1 MLIIGMI
8 VSYRYRFSIK
18 SVVGLLAFAV
28 LAGVLSVST
37 VRAQANLPFRRT
49 TTAPSALELT
59 PAAGD
64 WLVMCYSFSS
74 DDGKEQAIRL
84 ATELRERHRLKAYVF
99 TRHFDLSDKLSK
111 NTVGGWRYAEGREKK
126 DGVIVPD
133 KRMKPATKSQFSET
147 AVMVG
152 NSFESIDDPKAQ
164 AMLAKIKGLS
174 PASLQQI
181 SPEELAED
189 DSRLRLYRAAIDR
202 TGKPMGH
209 AMLLT
214 NPTLPAEYFKR
225 KNVDDFILKM
235 NRGVRY
241 SLLKCPG
248 KYSVRV
254 ATFRGKS
261 TISPLEIQQQ
271 QQKLDWHKK
280 NRKGIKSQLTEAF
293 NKANVLTK
301 TLRKNGVEA
310 YEFHDRQESYVCVGS
325 FEWLTRTDSNGQKI
339 QNPAVREKILEYRGS
354 SRQAGNQAVALS
366 QSGKKD
372 RTVNQIYMP
381 KILPSLKKHK
391 IAFDVQPLPVV
402 VPQAPTVA
410 WRPFQK
416 LR

>member
-1 MLIIGMI
+1 MQIIGSI
-8 VSYRYRFSIK
+8 LSYRVIIK
-18 SVVGLLAFAV
+18 SVFGLLAFAL
-28 LAGVLSVST
+28 LAVTNSVST
-37 VRAQANLPFRRT
+37 VQGQGRLPFRHT
-49 TTAPSALELT
+49 ATAPSTLELT
-59 PAAGD
+59 PDAGD

-84 ATELRERHRLKAYVF
+84 ATELRERHRLKAYIF
-99 TRHFDLSDKLSK
+99 TQHFDLREKISK
-111 NTVGGWRYAEGREKK
+111 NT
-126 DGVIVPD
+126 
-133 KRMKPATKSQFSET
+133 F
-147 AVMVG
+147 VMVG

-164 AMLAKIKGLS
+164 AMLEKIKALS

-181 SPEELAED
+181 SPEDFAED
-189 DSRLRLYRAAIDR
+189 DSRLHLYRAAIDR

-271 QQKLDWHKK
+271 QQKLDWHIK
-280 NRKGIKSQLTEAF
+280 NRKGIKSQLTEAL

-339 QNPAVREKILEYRGS
+339 QNPAVRETILEYRGS
-354 SRQAGNQAVALS
+354 SRHAGNQAVALS

-402 VPQAPTVA
+402 VPQTPTVA